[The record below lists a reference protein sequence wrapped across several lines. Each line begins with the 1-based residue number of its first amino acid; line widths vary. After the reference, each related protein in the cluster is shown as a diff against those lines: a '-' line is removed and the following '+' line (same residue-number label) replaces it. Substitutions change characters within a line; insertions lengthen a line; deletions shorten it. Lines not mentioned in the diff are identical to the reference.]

1 MMDKIMATQMRKTS
15 NKNKGGYERHHLFTK
30 EEVAFALIRIIGK
43 PEEITGESLLKNLI
57 ERLQQFNPR
66 ANIYFT
72 LDLSSGEG
80 FPKVEILEIS
90 KFQLVGVLHKANP

>member
-1 MMDKIMATQMRKTS
+1 MKVK
-15 NKNKGGYERHHLFTK
+15 Y
-30 EEVAFALIRIIGK
+30 LIK
-43 PEEITGESLLKNLI
+43 
-57 ERLQQFNPR
+57 RLQQFNPR